1 MPRIRNYVV
10 KTGACQ
16 NSPSAINYDYNTCI
30 SMYIYAYV
38 YIRLYLRGRQSAIV
52 AGNYI
57 HMHRE
62 FVKNN
67 AVEIKIIYDEA
78 EESVFALQMSL
89 ERFLGFHMIVIRRVL
104 SKIILSRK
112 SVQYRDHHKEFEFSF
127 INFKL

>member
-1 MPRIRNYVV
+1 
-10 KTGACQ
+10 
-16 NSPSAINYDYNTCI
+16 
-30 SMYIYAYV
+30 MYIYV
-38 YIRLYLRGRQSAIV
+38 YLCICIHTSIGGRQSAIV

-112 SVQYRDHHKEFEFSF
+112 SVQYRDHHKEFEFAF